1 MKNIGHVLEK
11 LEYMRKEENKLQTF
25 FIGDLHEEN
34 ILVNKETKKI
44 QICDIDSCKIGNNQP
59 FRTKYSFLKAY
70 YYVFK
75 HLNKKYPFNSNN
87 IFIPNEDFDLYC
99 YIVII
104 LNTLFHINVL
114 CLDVTDYFK
123 QIYSLK
129 EQGLPRPLFQIFLNI
144 YSPAK
149 NENPYRYLDAIPESF
164 ERKRKL

>member
-1 MKNIGHVLEK
+1 MVFSELDPTNTL
-11 LEYMRKEENKLQTF
+11 N
-25 FIGDLHEEN
+25 
-34 ILVNKETKKI
+34 
-44 QICDIDSCKIGNNQP
+44 SP
-59 FRTKYSFLKAY
+59 FCALYSNFSFQNFNRFGVISKVISFSSNASKYSFLKAY

-114 CLDVTDYFK
+114 CLNVTDYFK

-129 EQGLPRPLFQIFLNI
+129 EQGACQICLHG
-144 YSPAK
+144 
-149 NENPYRYLDAIPESF
+149 AIF
-164 ERKRKL
+164 NV